1 LLDGLQH
8 EATAGVFSQMDTTA
22 LLVEIGCGTG
32 VVSVYLASHIK
43 TIKESGGHEQPI
55 VLVTDINP
63 KALMVARATAKAN
76 SSSHHPLHVEA
87 IECDLLSALL
97 PRMEHSVDILL
108 FNPPYV
114 PTPDD
119 EVGGNG
125 IEASWAGG
133 QKGRRVIDRAI
144 PQIARALSHPQGVAY
159 MITVDDN
166 EPEQLAASFRELGL
180 LMTPLVRRREHN
192 EFLTV
197 QKICW
202 IT

>member
-1 LLDGLQH
+1 LDGLQY
-8 EATAGVFSQMDTTA
+8 EANIGVFSQMDSSPI
-22 LLVEIGCGTG
+22 LVEIGCGSG
-32 VVSVYLASHIK
+32 VVSVYLGSQIK
-43 TIKESGGHEQPI
+43 TIQRGGQEPM

-63 KALMVARATAKAN
+63 KALRVARETAKAN
-76 SSSHHPLHVEA
+76 SIDNHPLHFDA
-87 IECDLLSALL
+87 IQCDLLSALL
-97 PRMEHSVDILL
+97 PRLEHSVDILL

-166 EPEQLAASFRELGL
+166 EPEPLAASFRELGL
-180 LMTPLVRRREHN
+180 RMTPLVRRRAHN

-202 IT
+202 IN